1 MLIALETSFTWSR
14 LVVRDANGSS
24 ADLAS
29 DRLSYMSEAYRL
41 HEVEVPSAGG
51 AVRVVVGPRNP
62 WSFGAKIMRGD
73 QTLWQS
79 HENPHG
85 YLVTMQGWMNSR
97 HAGSDSGADAQP
109 AFDAG
114 VWKRNAP
121 SIACDIALGLLFFIM
136 GKVTDLRTAAL
147 VTAVVGLSLVPIQ
160 WLVNRFLPRPVDL
173 LGGLAL
179 FGVFMMLLSAGF
191 SWYYESEFAVQ
202 LKTTVL
208 GGITAS
214 LFAIDAL
221 LDGRYLARRF
231 ATYIGYRDL
240 DLQRLAIGM
249 AGSALIMATL
259 NLAVALSFS
268 KDTWLNYTTWVD
280 LVIVIVLTQYVIS
293 WSRRQGNRLNR
304 Q

>member
-14 LVVRDANGSS
+14 LFVRDAGGSPT
-24 ADLAS
+24 DLGS
-29 DRLSYMSEAYRL
+29 DRLNFMSEAYRL

-51 AVRVVVGPRNP
+51 AVRVIVGPRNP
-62 WSFGAKIMRGD
+62 WSFGVKVIRDD

-85 YLVTMQGWMNSR
+85 YLVKMQGWMNSR
-97 HAGSDSGADAQP
+97 QAGSDAGAHPQP

-114 VWKRNAP
+114 AWKRNAP
-121 SIACDIALGLLFFIM
+121 SIACDIALGLLFFIV
-136 GKVTDLRTAAL
+136 GKITDLRTAAL

-173 LGGLAL
+173 LGGMAL

-208 GGITAS
+208 GGIAAS
-214 LFAIDAL
+214 LFAVDAL
-221 LDGRYLARRF
+221 LGGRYLARRF
-231 ATYIGYRDL
+231 ATYVAYRDL
-240 DLQRLAIGM
+240 NLRRLASGM
-249 AGSALIMATL
+249 AFAFFTMATI
-259 NLAVALSFS
+259 NLGVALNFS
-268 KDTWLNYTTWVD
+268 KDTWLNYTLWVD
-280 LVIVIVLTQYVIS
+280 LVITIVLVQYVIS
-293 WSRRQGNRLNR
+293 WARR
-304 Q
+304 